1 MAGCVTSE
9 EGADGPCAQGDMVQE
24 FHPDKGGEPDW
35 GGFFEE
41 FIVVGCYVE
50 FAEGVGEVGAEPWG
64 LEGDCVD

>member
-1 MAGCVTSE
+1 
-9 EGADGPCAQGDMVQE
+9 MVQE